1 MKVWNYRITLHSES
15 VPLPV
20 TPKHF
25 GMNTLAYILYL
36 FITYVITVRVGL
48 IFYRN
53 GRLFILNLLQQDV
66 QLTDFINRIL
76 LTGYYLLNLGYAALM
91 LRSWDTITTWTEL
104 LVSIGTMT
112 GKIMLTLAVIHFC
125 NMAVIFLI
133 SKRNNHFINAKI

>member
-1 MKVWNYRITLHSES
+1 
-15 VPLPV
+15 
-20 TPKHF
+20 
-25 GMNTLAYILYL
+25 MNTLAYILYL

>member
-1 MKVWNYRITLHSES
+1 
-15 VPLPV
+15 
-20 TPKHF
+20 
-25 GMNTLAYILYL
+25 MNTLAYILYL
-36 FITYVITVRVGL
+36 FITYLITVRVGL

-66 QLTDFINRIL
+66 QLTNFINRIL

-91 LRSWDTITTWTEL
+91 LRTWDTITTWTAL

-112 GKIMLTLAVIHFC
+112 GKIMLTLAMIHFC
-125 NMAVIFLI
+125 NMAAILLI